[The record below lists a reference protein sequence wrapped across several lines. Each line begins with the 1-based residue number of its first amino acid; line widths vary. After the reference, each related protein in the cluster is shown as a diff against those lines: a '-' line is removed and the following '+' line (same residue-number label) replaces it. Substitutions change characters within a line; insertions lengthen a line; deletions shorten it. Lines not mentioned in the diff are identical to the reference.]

1 MSKQQEEYDKR
12 LSYAIEVVARDPQG
26 QFLLQHIMRMAG
38 LLGVGGSDHGDGR
51 RSVAVELLAVCGACR
66 NGRTITKTI
75 LTGIIDEDFEEGDD
89 ADENDDLESAI
100 LEHS

>member
-1 MSKQQEEYDKR
+1 MSAQEEYDKR
-12 LSYAIEVVARDPQG
+12 LSYAIEMVARDPHG
-26 QFLLQHIMRMAG
+26 QFFLQHVMRMAG
-38 LLGVGGSDHGDGR
+38 LLGAGGSDYGDGR

-66 NGRTITKTI
+66 NGRSITKMI

-89 ADENDDLESAI
+89 ADENDDLASTI